1 MSSFKNKVIVF
12 HFKLSNSKGEVLENS
27 FDDEPM
33 AILAGTNHILPKIE
47 AQLQKM
53 QTGEKATISL
63 KAADAYGEYDEEN
76 VNTLTKNQFPENVS
90 LTEGME
96 FVATDNDDGKQSIFY
111 VKEIA
116 GENIVVDFNH
126 PLAGEDLTFD
136 IELTAIRA
144 ATKEE
149 IEHGHAHGP
158 SGSHDH

>member
-1 MSSFKNKVIVF
+1 
-12 HFKLSNSKGEVLENS
+12 
-27 FDDEPM
+27 
-33 AILAGTNHILPKIE
+33 
-47 AQLQKM
+47 
-53 QTGEKATISL
+53 
-63 KAADAYGEYDEEN
+63 
-76 VNTLTKNQFPENVS
+76 
-90 LTEGME
+90 ME

>member
-1 MSSFKNKVIVF
+1 
-12 HFKLSNSKGEVLENS
+12 
-27 FDDEPM
+27 M